1 MLRCEARGISR
12 LGRACLPRLQRISE
26 TSDLLIQGYQL
37 CRDCLI
43 WGDHV
48 GHLDQRSAYTIP
60 SRNFSTTAGEI
71 RCVDSRKERATL
83 AVFGKILGSAAGFA
97 IGGPLGAIAGLA
109 LGHVVDKRG
118 RSPEVRPKA
127 GSRAGPWSRSKVD
140 VQTAFAVAFVTL
152 AAKLSKTD
160 GRVTR
165 DEIDALKRVVSFPEE
180 ARAEVGAI
188 FDAAKVDATGFEPYA
203 RQIAAIVRNDL
214 VMLEQILAGL
224 VQIAAADGT
233 YHSGERDFINR
244 IAREFRFSPEQRK
257 RIEHTY
263 LPAAVADE
271 ESPYEVLGVSR
282 DATDDEVRNA
292 YRRIVKDFHPDKL
305 VAKGMPEE
313 FHKLGAKRTSEA
325 NIAYD
330 QIKKERRLS

>member
-1 MLRCEARGISR
+1 M
-12 LGRACLPRLQRISE
+12 
-26 TSDLLIQGYQL
+26 
-37 CRDCLI
+37 
-43 WGDHV
+43 
-48 GHLDQRSAYTIP
+48 
-60 SRNFSTTAGEI
+60 
-71 RCVDSRKERATL
+71 
-83 AVFGKILGSAAGFA
+83 
-97 IGGPLGAIAGLA
+97 
-109 LGHVVDKRG
+109 DKRG
-118 RSPEVRPKA
+118 SSPVVGPKA
-127 GSRAGPWSRSKVD
+127 GNRAGPWSRSKVD

-152 AAKLSKTD
+152 AAKLCKTD

-188 FDAAKVDATGFEPYA
+188 FDAAKADSTGFEPYA
-203 RQIAAIVRNDL
+203 RQIAAIVRNDM

-244 IAREFRFSPEQRK
+244 VAREFGFSREQCM

-263 LPAAVADE
+263 IPAAVPDE
-271 ESPYEVLGVSR
+271 EDPYEILGVSR
-282 DATDDEVRNA
+282 DATDEEVRKA
-292 YRRIVKDFHPDKL
+292 YRNIIKDFHPDKL

-313 FHKLGAKRTSEA
+313 FHELGAKKTSEA